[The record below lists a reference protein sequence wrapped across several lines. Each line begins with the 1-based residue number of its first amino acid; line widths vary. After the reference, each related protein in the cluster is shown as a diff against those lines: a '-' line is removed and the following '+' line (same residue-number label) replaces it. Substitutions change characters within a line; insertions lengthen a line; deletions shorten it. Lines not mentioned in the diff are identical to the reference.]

1 MVVGVSEESLHHYRH
16 HHRHHHIVDRK
27 QQHRLKVRTEK
38 LKLKVKMQSVS
49 DDDVL
54 RRVLEKPLV

>member
-1 MVVGVSEESLHHYRH
+1 MVVGVSEESLHHY
-16 HHRHHHIVDRK
+16 RHHHIVDRK